1 MTTVLRSMLF
11 GMFFMWVIMRI
22 LPEPWQFEEVMP
34 NWLDRTR
41 LMCATSESQAEKDF
55 WCN

>member
-1 MTTVLRSMLF
+1 MTTISTICVTALGIFLIYLYF
-11 GMFFMWVIMRI
+11 
-22 LPEPWQFEEVMP
+22 LPLQFEEVMP

-41 LMCATSESQAEKDF
+41 FMCATSESQAEKDF